1 MDYAPR
7 KYYVLLIC
15 LVLTLA
21 TTVVFCQVCTYDFV
35 NYDDPLYVYEN
46 PNIQA
51 GITLK
56 TIKWAFTTSHVSNW
70 HPLTWLSHMLDWRLF
85 GYNPAGHHLTNL
97 VFHIANTLLLFIVLK
112 RMTNTL
118 WPSAFVAALFA
129 LHPLHVESVTWVSE
143 RKDVLS
149 TFFWMLTMWAYVR
162 FVSRPKIASY
172 LLVALF
178 LALGLM
184 AKPMLVTLPFVLLLL
199 DYWPLDR
206 FSLTVGPKCRNA
218 HTKYSLSYLLIE
230 KCPLFA
236 MALIS
241 CIVTFIAQ
249 KKGGAVVTTEY
260 YNFSVRL
267 ANAFI
272 SYLQYI
278 NKMIWPARLAI
289 FYPHPGRDVSILN
302 AVISA
307 VLLLTVTILIFR
319 FARDHRY
326 LVTGW
331 LWYLGTLVPV
341 VGLIQVGAQ
350 AMADR
355 YSYITLTGLF
365 IIIAFGLP
373 DLLAKWR
380 YKKVAL
386 VSSALLIILAI
397 SICTHFQI
405 QYWRNSLTIF
415 QHAIDVT
422 EDNYVAHFCIAK
434 SLREQGRFDE
444 AVSECQKCL
453 QVTPYDPYAL
463 NALGVVFSQQG
474 KFDEAVK
481 YFTEALRIKPDFAA
495 AYTNIGYALALQ
507 GNLDEATVHLT
518 EALRLDPHFAQAHY
532 YLGQTLVQRG
542 KINETITHFEEA
554 LRLNPDWV
562 EPMNDLAW
570 FLAASK
576 EATIH
581 NPDKAIRLA
590 QRAAELTKYENATI
604 LDTLAVAYA
613 SAGKFSKAVETAEK
627 ALELAQSSQK
637 RQLAE
642 DIQNRLLL
650 FKAGRPYIE
659 NSEMIK
665 P

>member
-1 MDYAPR
+1 
-7 KYYVLLIC
+7 
-15 LVLTLA
+15 
-21 TTVVFCQVCTYDFV
+21 
-35 NYDDPLYVYEN
+35 
-46 PNIQA
+46 
-51 GITLK
+51 
-56 TIKWAFTTSHVSNW
+56 
-70 HPLTWLSHMLDWRLF
+70 
-85 GYNPAGHHLTNL
+85 
-97 VFHIANTLLLFIVLK
+97 
-112 RMTNTL
+112 
-118 WPSAFVAALFA
+118 
-129 LHPLHVESVTWVSE
+129 
-143 RKDVLS
+143 
-149 TFFWMLTMWAYVR
+149 
-162 FVSRPKIASY
+162 
-172 LLVALF
+172 
-178 LALGLM
+178 
-184 AKPMLVTLPFVLLLL
+184 MLVTLPFVLLLL

-206 FSLTVGPKCRNA
+206 LSLTVGPKCRNA

-230 KCPLFA
+230 KVPLFV

-249 KKGGAVVTTEY
+249 KKGGAVITTEY
-260 YNFSVRL
+260 YNFPVRL

-272 SYLQYI
+272 SYLRYI

-289 FYPHPGRDVSILN
+289 FYPHPGRDVSILY
-302 AVISA
+302 AVVSA
-307 VLLLTVTILIFR
+307 VFLLVVTILILR
-319 FARDHRY
+319 FALGRRY

-331 LWYLGTLVPV
+331 FWYLGTLVPV
-341 VGLIQVGAQ
+341 IGLIQVGAQ
-350 AMADR
+350 ALADR

-365 IIIAFGLP
+365 IIIAWGLP
-373 DLLAKWR
+373 ELLGKWAYR
-380 YKKVAL
+380 KLVLWASAL
-386 VSSALLIILAI
+386 IVSSALAI
-397 SICTHFQI
+397 SAHLQ
-405 QYWRNSLTIF
+405 QRYWRNTITLCE
-415 QHAIDVT
+415 HALKIT
-422 EDNYVAHFCIAK
+422 DNNYEAHFCIAPI
-434 SLREQGRFDE
+434 LLEQGRIEEAIQHNTEAIRINPNHPKALNNLGIALCKAGRIDEAIRCFERSLEMKPGADVHFNLAAALATKGEFAE

-453 QVTPYDPYAL
+453 QITPYDPYAL
-463 NALGVVFSQQG
+463 NALGVALSQQG

-481 YFTEALRIKPDFAA
+481 YLTEALRIKPDFANA
-495 AYTNIGYALALQ
+495 HANIGYALALQ
-507 GNLDEATVHLT
+507 GNLDDATVHLT
-518 EALRLDPHFAQAHY
+518 EALRLDPRFAQAHY

-562 EPMNDLAW
+562 DPMNDLAW

-613 SAGKFSKAVETAEK
+613 SAGNFSKAVETAEK

-659 NSEMIK
+659 NSGMIK